1 MAGEAELKIRIFRL
15 IDTQSEE
22 SLQEVYDW
30 LSAKLQQKEIVSS
43 VELGYKDMAADE
55 EREQAAFE
63 WLEGTLTPNEL

>member
-1 MAGEAELKIRIFRL
+1 MTGEAELKVRIFRL

-30 LSAKLQQKEIVSS
+30 LSAKLQQKETVAS
-43 VELGYKDMAADE
+43 VEQGYKDMAADE
-55 EREQAAFE
+55 EREREAFE